1 MNTKND
7 AGIRDA
13 GCGVRTG
20 EFERIYGSR
29 IPDPGCDEDH
39 RGLQSLS
46 ISQLLVR
53 RVSRG

>member
-20 EFERIYGSR
+20 EFERICDPGCR
-29 IPDPGCDEDH
+29 TPDPGPRIPFHAE
-39 RGLQSLS
+39 
-46 ISQLLVR
+46 R
-53 RVSRG
+53 RACRFHSSSFVV